1 MPHVAKNKAITNAQI
16 KAAKPN
22 GKSHQVL
29 WDSRVGGL
37 GLRVRASGR
46 HVWLVRYRD
55 PDGHNR
61 RTTLGPWTERER
73 DGALTI
79 PQARTEAQRVLGQ
92 VAAGGDVAKRQGKG
106 PSLEELWERFLD
118 HKNQRLA
125 HETLVSYRSCWGVWI
140 APVLG
145 RKRSLTSIVGAN
157 VFDLHDAVMNKAGR
171 RGRST
176 NRGGGKHMANR
187 VVATLS
193 FMMSF
198 AETRGMLPRGS
209 NPCRV
214 FDGWHKEQRK
224 RRFLSDDE
232 LVRLLAAID
241 AEERAAWAELESLPP
256 KRVQLRPRVVARVS
270 GITGLR
276 VLMLTAGRPSEILG
290 SRWDDVDLEAG
301 LITLQSRKT
310 GTEQHYGLAL
320 PPQAVSAL
328 RRLATVADTSGWLVA
343 SRMYPTRHLTTFGVL
358 WARLRTAA
366 GLPTDLT
373 PYALRRT
380 AATTARHLGAPMSHT
395 ATYLGHANSNIT
407 ERAYAAPIAADGRQ
421 VSVVVADHY
430 DKLSR
435 EAGHVR
441 H

>member
-1 MPHVAKNKAITNAQI
+1 MPHVAKNKAITNARI
-16 KAAKPN
+16 KSLKPN

-55 PDGHNR
+55 PDGNNR
-61 RTTLGPWTERER
+61 RKTLGPWTERER
-73 DGALTI
+73 DGAFTI
-79 PQARTEAQRVLGQ
+79 PQARTEAQRELGQ
-92 VAAGGDVAKRQGKG
+92 LAGGGDVAARRKNE

-118 HKNQRLA
+118 DKSQRLA
-125 HETLVSYRSCWGVWI
+125 KETLGSYRSCWDVWI

-145 RKRSLTSIVGAN
+145 RKRKLASIAGAD
-157 VFDLHDAVMNKAGR
+157 VFDLHDAVTNNSGR
-171 RGRST
+171 RDRSRD
-176 NRGGGKHMANR
+176 RGGGRHMANR

-193 FMMSF
+193 SMMSF
-198 AETRGMLPRGS
+198 AGRRGMLPRGS
-209 NPCRV
+209 NPCRL
-214 FDGWHKEQRK
+214 FDGWHKEVRK
-224 RRFLSDDE
+224 RRFLGDDE
-232 LVRLLAAID
+232 LVKLLAVIE

-256 KRVQLRPRVVARVS
+256 NRVQLRPRVVARVS
-270 GITGLR
+270 AITGLR

-290 SRWDDVDLEAG
+290 SRWEDVDLDAG
-301 LITLQSRKT
+301 VITLQSRKT
-310 GTEQHYGLAL
+310 GVEQNFGLAL

-328 RRLATVADTSGWLVA
+328 KRLATVADTSGWVVA
-343 SRMYPTRHLTTFGVL
+343 SRMYPTRHLTTFGLL

-373 PYALRRT
+373 PYVLRRT
-380 AATTARHLGAPMSHT
+380 AATTARHLGISMSHT
-395 ATYLGHANSNIT
+395 ATYLGHANTSIT
-407 ERAYAAPIAADGRQ
+407 ERAYAAPIATDGQR
-421 VSVVVADHY
+421 VGVAVADHY